1 MSRRLTVQVTFHQS
15 LCALCVCDVVFLTV
29 VLAEKKFDMA
39 KSITLFYP
47 YFWHPMRN
55 VVLKMICIILQFVTL

>member
-55 VVLKMICIILQFVTL
+55 VVLKMI